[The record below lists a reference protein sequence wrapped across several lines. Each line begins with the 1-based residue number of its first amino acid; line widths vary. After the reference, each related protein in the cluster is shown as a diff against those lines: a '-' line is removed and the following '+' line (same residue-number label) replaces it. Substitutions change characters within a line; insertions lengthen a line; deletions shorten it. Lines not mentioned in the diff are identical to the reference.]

1 MTKNMNNL
9 GGCPTFLH
17 FLSLVATKQEC
28 GWGDLLLAHVNDG
41 HSGFLHVMLGIGI
54 LDEIAFHQSLMNVR
68 PAGR

>member
-28 GWGDLLLAHVNDG
+28 GWGVLVLVHVNDG
-41 HSGFLHVMLGIGI
+41 HGSSCM
-54 LDEIAFHQSLMNVR
+54 
-68 PAGR
+68 

>member
-28 GWGDLLLAHVNDG
+28 GWGDLLLVHVNDG
-41 HSGFLHVMLGIGI
+41 HSGFLHVMLSIGI
-54 LDEIAFHQSLMNVR
+54 LDIK
-68 PAGR
+68 